1 MARVTVEDCVRV
13 VPNRF
18 DLVLLASQR
27 GRQISAGSPLTIPR
41 DNDKN
46 SVVALREIADE
57 TVSLDDLQEIVIRG
71 FQKHLQED
79 ASEEEFMELLT
90 EEQSYAGE
98 AMHQSEIEGLE
109 LDEPLDEEDDESLLE
124 DETEEE

>member
-18 DLVLLASQR
+18 DLVLLAAQR

-46 SVVALREIADE
+46 SVVALREIAEE

-71 FQKHLQED
+71 LQKHLQED

-98 AMHQSEIEGLE
+98 AMHQVEIEGLA
-109 LDEPLDEEDDESLLE
+109 LDEPLDEDDEPLLE